1 MHKAVLGNKIPL
13 YAQISLAVKQRVR
26 SGVYP
31 AGRPLPTVRQFSEEF
46 GVSVMPVH
54 KAMHLLEEDGV
65 VKTHP
70 GKGVIV
76 ADDASCNQAGIFF
89 GVIHPYPRSQ
99 GFHQLVLEYI
109 DQAFAERFNFS
120 VVRSSNNDP
129 KQERDTA
136 EHLIAN
142 GVTGLVVW
150 PCDDDPNGEYFM
162 ELSKTIPVVLVD
174 RLLPG
179 TDLPA
184 VIHDYHT
191 VGKDVCGFLFDE
203 SKSKRLLVLM
213 DDLRISSYQELI
225 RGIHEGASE
234 RSRETDVT
242 TVYWPLTKLLAQ
254 TELGDFK
261 EADAYGSRTARLLR
275 EGGFDAVFC
284 TQGTFLDFVLV
295 QGGFMDE
302 FPEVRMGLIG
312 GTVGYAGSRKYI
324 ARNPMEWLVDSGAMM
339 SAAADGVQRCVLTRT
354 PPKGITHIKPRRWSR
369 QFGKSKQV
377 NGMEVIV

>member
-1 MHKAVLGNKIPL
+1 MMRKAVLGSKVPL
-13 YAQISLAVKQRVR
+13 YAQISRTVRQRVR

-31 AGRPLPTVRQFSEEF
+31 AGRPLPSVRQFSEEF
-46 GVSVMPVH
+46 GVSVIPVH
-54 KAMHLLEEDGV
+54 QAMHILEEDGV

-70 GKGVIV
+70 GKGIMV
-76 ADDASCNQAGIFF
+76 ADNASCDRAGIFF

-129 KQERDTA
+129 KQERDIA

-150 PCDDDPNGEYFM
+150 PCDDDPNGEHFM
-162 ELSKTIPVVLVD
+162 ELSKTVPVVLVD

-179 TDLPA
+179 ADLPA
-184 VIHDYHT
+184 IVHDYHT
-191 VGKDVCGFLFDE
+191 VGQDVCGHFFDE
-203 SKSKRLLVLM
+203 LKRRRLLVIM
-213 DDLRISSYQELI
+213 DDLRISSYQELV
-225 RGIHEGASE
+225 RGIHDGASE
-234 RSRETDVT
+234 RGRETDVT
-242 TVYWPLTKLLAQ
+242 AVYWPLSRLLAR
-254 TELGDFK
+254 TELGDFRK
-261 EADAYGSRTARLLR
+261 ADAYGARTARLLR

-302 FPEVRMGLIG
+302 FPDVRMGLIG
-312 GTVGYAGSRKYI
+312 GTVGYGGSRKYI
-324 ARNPMEWLVDSGAMM
+324 ARNPMEWLVDSGTMM
-339 SAAADGVQRCVLTRT
+339 SSAADCVQRWVLTRT
-354 PPKGITHIKPRRWSR
+354 SSREILRLKPRRWSR
-369 QFGKSKQV
+369 QCGKRK
-377 NGMEVIV
+377 